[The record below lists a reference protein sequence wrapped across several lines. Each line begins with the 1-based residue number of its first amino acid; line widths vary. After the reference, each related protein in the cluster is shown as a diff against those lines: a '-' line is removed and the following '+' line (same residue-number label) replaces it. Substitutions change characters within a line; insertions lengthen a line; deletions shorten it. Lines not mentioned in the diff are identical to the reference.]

1 MSSETCPVVQ
11 ELIHQKES
19 SYRPAFFFSPD
30 IMKDLNNKSTTV
42 TFFGLGLFFIILF
55 CVAEETLQTRAEE

>member
-1 MSSETCPVVQ
+1 MSSETFPVVH

-19 SYRPAFFFSPD
+19 FYKFFFSPH
-30 IMKDLNNKSTTV
+30 IMKDLNNKSTTE

-55 CVAEETLQTRAEE
+55 CVAEETPQTRAEE